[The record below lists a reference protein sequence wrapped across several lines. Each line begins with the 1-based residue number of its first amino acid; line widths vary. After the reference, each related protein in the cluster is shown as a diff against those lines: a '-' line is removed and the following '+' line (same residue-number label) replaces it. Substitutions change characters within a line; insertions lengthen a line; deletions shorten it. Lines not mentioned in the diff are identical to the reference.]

1 MPFFNIV
8 AQTNENIVHTEGGQ
22 GISFML
28 IVVNLFLTDF
38 DVGTDIDK
46 IMLPV
51 SRFGG
56 AGRDKKKEA
65 LIRRLMA
72 YFEKFRGLV

>member
-1 MPFFNIV
+1 
-8 AQTNENIVHTEGGQ
+8 
-22 GISFML
+22 ML

-46 IMLPV
+46 IMPPV

-56 AGRDKKKEA
+56 AGRDKKKED

-72 YFEKFRGLV
+72 YFEKFSIKEKKLPRAG